1 MDLEARNQG
10 NRPQPQGR
18 STEARTPRE
27 VNAWSR
33 LIPSRLLVR
42 PKNRPGGIE
51 WTPNSWRVLMLLML
65 SMGLAT
71 LALVSIRSVRSAVLV
86 GGDEGFEVMK
96 GLLWARGFPLY
107 DRIWSDQPPLFTVM
121 LGTLFRWFGPSVGVA
136 RSLAVGFGLLLATGC
151 FWSVKQRCGL
161 SVASLAAVYLVVAPY
176 VFELSVSAMQEVPA
190 MATALWAFWPIV
202 KWTESRRQYWLPLS
216 GVILAQALQIKL
228 TAVLVAPALVVE
240 ILLSSHG
247 TSWPLRARDAIRNL
261 ALWGGAAVVGFWG
274 MAVLLGNGGYD
285 QLWAFHFSQRMLAQ
299 IPKGPGLAFSP
310 HRLFEHTEAF
320 LGAVVSLLLILWQR
334 AWRRMAFPLVV
345 LLTMLVVHLRHRPYW
360 AYYYVHFAFPLAWL
374 AAYAAAE
381 LLRFVWRHGKDGLFR
396 PPFLGCGSLVVAA
409 TLVSLLVAEGGS
421 RLIDEVERIRGLP
434 RVEDS
439 MLVAKLRSYS
449 PRTHW
454 IFTRFTMYAFH
465 AGLSV
470 PPELAVLSSK
480 RFWSG
485 AITDEQVLGVVR
497 RYHPEQ
503 LLLSTRMV
511 TPLWKNYIDGE
522 YSLVYED
529 NQYVLFLVKSLAGN

>member
-1 MDLEARNQG
+1 
-10 NRPQPQGR
+10 
-18 STEARTPRE
+18 
-27 VNAWSR
+27 
-33 LIPSRLLVR
+33 
-42 PKNRPGGIE
+42 
-51 WTPNSWRVLMLLML
+51 
-65 SMGLAT
+65 
-71 LALVSIRSVRSAVLV
+71 
-86 GGDEGFEVMK
+86 
-96 GLLWARGFPLY
+96 
-107 DRIWSDQPPLFTVM
+107 
-121 LGTLFRWFGPSVGVA
+121 
-136 RSLAVGFGLLLATGC
+136 
-151 FWSVKQRCGL
+151 
-161 SVASLAAVYLVVAPY
+161 VVAPY